1 MGPSG
6 RAVDGAASGAPGKP
20 TRPGKTLPDWL
31 SLRPGYDAFISYRR
45 DDASE
50 YASSLERNLAD
61 RGFAC
66 FLDSKD
72 APAGLPLK
80 EHIRAALKRSSVLI
94 VVGTAGA
101 VGSPYVE
108 EEIREFLSGR
118 KRPIIPIDVDG
129 HFANCAATDGPW
141 HVLRRERDHIWL
153 DVDAAE
159 FESGR
164 PRAKTL
170 EGITRQFRHTKNN
183 TKRRR
188 LLMGVG
194 ALLLILT
201 TAAVWLAITAIL
213 ARDRAEANGREA
225 RLQANRAQAAL
236 RESEQNRQRAE
247 RESSRAE
254 TQRQVAEQR
263 QAEAQHQAELALA
276 RLLVVLSEQKRTL
289 DDPVPS
295 AILAAEAFSR
305 FPSEE
310 SETAARE
317 AIRSLPRI
325 LATTRVLPA
334 AGSGIFDRVQP

>member
-1 MGPSG
+1 MQSLWVLPDGLWTG
-6 RAVDGAASGAPGKP
+6 RRAARLASRRVQARLLRIGFHCGLDTLVP
-20 TRPGKTLPDWL
+20 TR
-31 SLRPGYDAFISYRR
+31 RR
-45 DDASE
+45 VRICI
-50 YASSLERNLAD
+50 LFRGCNLAD

-276 RLLVVLSEQKRTL
+276 RLLVVLSETKAN
-289 DDPVPS
+289 P
-295 AILAAEAFSR
+295 
-305 FPSEE
+305 
-310 SETAARE
+310 
-317 AIRSLPRI
+317 
-325 LATTRVLPA
+325 
-334 AGSGIFDRVQP
+334 G